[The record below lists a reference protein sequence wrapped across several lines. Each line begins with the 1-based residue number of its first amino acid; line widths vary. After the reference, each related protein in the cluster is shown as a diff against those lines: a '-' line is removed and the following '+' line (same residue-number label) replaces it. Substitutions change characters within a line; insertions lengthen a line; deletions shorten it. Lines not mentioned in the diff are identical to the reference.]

1 MEGRLIPMKKLFAVL
16 LTLAMVLSLAACG
29 GGDSGKTDAPAD
41 DGAKQQEPA
50 QTPEETPADTG
61 SEGGADIRVAMITDY
76 GDITDQ
82 SFNQTTYEASKAWCE
97 ANGVEFTYY
106 KPAGDS
112 TAERVAMV
120 EKAVDE
126 DYNVIVMPGFAFGET
141 ITQVADTYPEV
152 SFIALD
158 VSEGDVGGTV
168 PGNVYCAVYKE
179 ELCGYMAGYAA
190 VKLGYKHLGYLGGMA
205 VPAVQRFGYAYVQGI
220 DAAAG
225 ELGLK
230 DVAVEYVYGNQFFG
244 DPDITAYVDN
254 WYQNLGVEVV
264 FACGGGICTS
274 AGEAAAKV
282 PGTKVIGVDVDQ
294 SFNLNAAYGEGVTLT
309 SAMKGLAATVTHM
322 LDEVAAGNFSNYAG
336 KAEALGLVSGDD
348 PEANYVLI
356 PMETTLWGDGFSQD
370 DYKALVKDMFDG
382 KVTVSD
388 DISKMPEVSNI
399 TVKDLGNIK

>member
-1 MEGRLIPMKKLFAVL
+1 MKKFFAIL
-16 LTLAMVLSLAACG
+16 MTLAMVLSLAACG
-29 GGDSGKTDAPAD
+29 GDSGKKDDSAPAD
-41 DGAKQQEPA
+41 GGSQQQEPA
-50 QTPEETPADTG
+50 STTPDDGG

-120 EKAVDE
+120 EKAADE

-141 ITQVADTYPEV
+141 ITQVADVYPEI

-168 PGNVYCAVYKE
+168 PSNVYCAVYKE
-179 ELCGYMAGYAA
+179 ELCGYMAGVAA
-190 VKLGYKHLGYLGGMA
+190 VKLGYTHLGYLGGMA
-205 VPAVQRFGYAYVQGI
+205 VPAVQRFGYGFVQGV

-225 ELGLK
+225 ELGLS
-230 DVAVEYVYGNQFFG
+230 DVVVEYVYGNQFFG
-244 DPDITAYVDN
+244 DPDITAYTDN

-294 SFNLNAAYGEGVTLT
+294 SFTLDAAYGEGVTLT
-309 SAMKGLAATVTHM
+309 SAMKGLAATVNHM
-322 LDEVAAGNFSNYAG
+322 LDEVAAGNFANYGG

-348 PEANYVLI
+348 PSANYVLL
-356 PMETTLWGDGFSQD
+356 PMDTTQWGDGFSQD

-388 DISKMPEVSNI
+388 DISALPETANI
-399 TVKDLGNIK
+399 LVNDLGNIK

>member
-1 MEGRLIPMKKLFAVL
+1 MEGRLIPMKKFFAIL

-29 GGDSGKTDAPAD
+29 GDSGKTD
-41 DGAKQQEPA
+41 DGATSGGDSQQQEPA
-50 QTPEETPADTG
+50 DTTG
-61 SEGGADIRVAMITDY
+61 NEGGDQGGEAADIRVAMITDY

-97 ANGVEFTYY
+97 SNGVKFTYY

-120 EKAVDE
+120 EKAADE

-141 ITQVADTYPEV
+141 ITQVADVYPEI

-168 PGNVYCAVYKE
+168 PENVYCAVYKE
-179 ELCGYMAGYAA
+179 ELCGYMAGVAA
-190 VKLGYKHLGYLGGMA
+190 VKLGYTHLGYLGGMA
-205 VPAVQRFGYAYVQGI
+205 VPAVQRFGYGFIQGA

-225 ELGLK
+225 ELGLS
-230 DVAVEYVYGNQFFG
+230 DVVVEYVYGNQFFG
-244 DPDITAYVDN
+244 DPDITAYADN
-254 WYQNLGVEVV
+254 WYQNLGVQAV

-294 SFNLNAAYGEGVTLT
+294 SFTLDAAYGEGVTLT
-309 SAMKGLAATVTHM
+309 SAMKGLAATVNHM
-322 LDEVAAGNFSNYAG
+322 LSEVAAGNFSNYGG

-348 PEANYVLI
+348 PNANYVLL
-356 PMETTLWGDGFSQD
+356 PMDTTLWGDGFTQD

-382 KVTVSD
+382 KITVSD
-388 DISKMPEVSNI
+388 DISALPATSNI
-399 TVKDLGNIK
+399 QVNDLGNIK

>member
-1 MEGRLIPMKKLFAVL
+1 MKKF
-16 LTLAMVLSLAACG
+16 LAMMLALVLCLSLAACG
-29 GGDSGKTDAPAD
+29 GNSGGDT
-41 DGAKQQEPA
+41 QQEPA
-50 QTPEETPADTG
+50 GDTQQEPANTPDA
-61 SEGGADIRVAMITDY
+61 GGEAGGESDMKVAMITDY

-97 ANGVEFTYY
+97 ANGVDFTYY

-120 EKAVDE
+120 EKAADE

-141 ITQVADTYPEV
+141 ITQTADTYPEIT
-152 SFIALD
+152 FIALD

-168 PGNVYCAVYKE
+168 PENVYCAVYKE
-179 ELCGYMAGYAA
+179 ELCGYMAGVAA
-190 VKLGYKHLGYLGGMA
+190 VKLGYTHLGYLGGMA
-205 VPAVQRFGYAYVQGI
+205 VPAVQRFGYGFVQGV

-225 ELGLK
+225 ELGV
-230 DVAVEYVYGNQFFG
+230 DATVEYVYGNQFFG
-244 DPDITAYVDN
+244 DPDITAYADN
-254 WYQNLGVEVV
+254 WYQNLGVQAV

-294 SFNLNAAYGEGVTLT
+294 SFTLDAAYGEGVTLT
-309 SAMKGLAATVTHM
+309 SAMKGLAATVNHM
-322 LDEVAAGNFSNYAG
+322 LDEVAAGNFANYGG

-348 PEANYVLI
+348 PSANYVLL
-356 PMETTLWGDGFSQD
+356 PMDTTLWGDGFSQD

-382 KVTVSD
+382 KITVSD
-388 DISKMPEVSNI
+388 DISAMPAVSNI
-399 TVKDLGNIK
+399 TVNDLGNIK

>member
-1 MEGRLIPMKKLFAVL
+1 MKKLFAIL

-41 DGAKQQEPA
+41 GGSQQQEPA
-50 QTPEETPADTG
+50 QTPADEG
-61 SEGGADIRVAMITDY
+61 GDEGGAEGGADIRVAMITDY

-97 ANGVEFTYY
+97 ANGVDFTYY

-120 EKAVDE
+120 EKAADE
-126 DYNVIVMPGFAFGET
+126 DYNVIVMPGFAFAET
-141 ITQVADTYPEV
+141 IKECADAYPEI

-168 PGNVYCAVYKE
+168 PENVYCAVYKE
-179 ELCGYMAGYAA
+179 ELCGYMAGVAA
-190 VKLGYKHLGYLGGMA
+190 VKLGYTHLGYLGGMA
-205 VPAVQRFGYAYVQGI
+205 VPAVQRFGYGFIQGV

-225 ELGLK
+225 ELGLS
-230 DVAVEYVYGNQFFG
+230 DVVVEYVYGNQFFG
-244 DPDITAYVDN
+244 DPDITAYADN
-254 WYQNLGVEVV
+254 WYQNLGVQAV

-294 SFNLNAAYGEGVTLT
+294 SFTLDAAYGEGVTLT
-309 SAMKGLAATVTHM
+309 SAMKGLAATVSHM
-322 LDEVAAGNFSNYAG
+322 LDEVAAGNFANYGG

-356 PMETTLWGDGFSQD
+356 PMETTQWGDGFTQD

-382 KVTVSD
+382 KITVSD
-388 DISKMPEVSNI
+388 DISAMPETSNI
-399 TVKDLGNIK
+399 QVNDLGNIK